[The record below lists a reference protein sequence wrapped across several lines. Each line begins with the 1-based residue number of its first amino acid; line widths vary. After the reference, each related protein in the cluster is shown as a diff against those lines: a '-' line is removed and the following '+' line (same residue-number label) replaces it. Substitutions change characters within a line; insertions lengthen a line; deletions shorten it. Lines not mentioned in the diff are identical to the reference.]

1 MSGHEGCRGFGDKPS
16 STCSDRNTSLLGRGK
31 RETEAAGPRQTSSCK
46 SDSWHEG
53 SAVGRYLN
61 SGVSKQRSAHIGHL
75 YLQAQ
80 SHPRSP
86 PLVASPYEGTQ
97 EISVPLP
104 SHGPGIWLVL
114 CKQVRK
120 KESLQEKKQKQK
132 PSLEEPSRLGSPG
145 CLPLSS
151 DGNLLP
157 PFSSLLDRRPEAVH
171 RFWTQQLKVQQ
182 GYESNRE
189 GALSLSITGQWRRGC
204 PLRSWAG
211 KAQGLRETRQHF

>member
-1 MSGHEGCRGFGDKPS
+1 ME
-16 STCSDRNTSLLGRGK
+16 
-31 RETEAAGPRQTSSCK
+31 
-46 SDSWHEG
+46 
-53 SAVGRYLN
+53 YLN
-61 SGVSKQRSAHIGHL
+61 RGVPTLGICIYRLRVIQEAPRWWLLHTKAHRRFL
-75 YLQAQ
+75 SL
-80 SHPRSP
+80 SP
-86 PLVASPYEGTQ
+86 PTDQASG
-97 EISVPLP
+97 
-104 SHGPGIWLVL
+104 L
-114 CKQVRK
+114 CCASRSGK
-120 KESLQEKKQKQK
+120 KSPCKKKKQKQK
-132 PSLEEPSRLGSPG
+132 SSLEEPSRLGSPG